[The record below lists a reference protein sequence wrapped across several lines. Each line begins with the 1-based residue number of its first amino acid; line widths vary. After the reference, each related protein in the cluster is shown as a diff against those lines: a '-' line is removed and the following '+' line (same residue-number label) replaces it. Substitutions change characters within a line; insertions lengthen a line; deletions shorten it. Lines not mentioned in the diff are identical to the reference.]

1 MKNSSLKRKSRKLGV
16 GNNGEFS
23 KHIFVKVYPVQ
34 SLWWTFR
41 CTGEEVTP
49 LSPRPTPRIP
59 LPTPQ
64 TCSILS
70 FPSLDDSL
78 LPWCSS
84 QKPCLFPQYT
94 SNLSGNPDGSPFKTP
109 RIWLLL
115 TLPVASILAEPASYP
130 RSGAQPLPSQS
141 VSIPTTRIIL
151 LQGEPEHEP
160 DHILPL
166 FPTSPLKA
174 KANANDSL
182 CDWLHCP
189 PRTPLTARSLPAH
202 PHWPPSH
209 FSHSWALSSCFSV
222 SLIHKTY

>member
-1 MKNSSLKRKSRKLGV
+1 MPCCWAGKVRQQETASGEAFEKDSYRHFNPVLNTKRHADCDLPIKNLLTEMKNSSLKRKSRKLGV

-151 LQGEPEHEP
+151 L
-160 DHILPL
+160 
-166 FPTSPLKA
+166 
-174 KANANDSL
+174 
-182 CDWLHCP
+182 
-189 PRTPLTARSLPAH
+189 
-202 PHWPPSH
+202 
-209 FSHSWALSSCFSV
+209 
-222 SLIHKTY
+222 